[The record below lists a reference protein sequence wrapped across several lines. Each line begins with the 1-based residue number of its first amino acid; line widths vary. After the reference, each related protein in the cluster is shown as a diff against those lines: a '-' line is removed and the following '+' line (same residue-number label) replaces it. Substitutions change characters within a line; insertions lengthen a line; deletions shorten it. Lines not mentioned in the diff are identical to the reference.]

1 MLNNKPL
8 LFALIIIL
16 ASLQFVWLPWY
27 EMQQAAIE
35 EASVVTAKVTKYEA
49 VQGAAEPIK
58 QSLIDTKEAYEKQM
72 TLLLQGQDGQSFS
85 LQMQQ
90 DINEKIA
97 SAGLQM
103 EFFTW
108 GGQADLAEAG
118 IVRGQFSVRVT
129 GALANIA
136 AFGTALEQQTG
147 LRVIS
152 MHFDWRGFA
161 EPDKKANT
169 TFNIEI
175 LYRLV
180 SQ

>member
-1 MLNNKPL
+1 MLSNKPL
-8 LFALIIIL
+8 LFALIFIL

-27 EMQQAAIE
+27 EMQQTAIE
-35 EASVVTAKVTKYEA
+35 EASVVSAKLTKYEA

-58 QSLIDTKEAYEKQM
+58 QSLIDTKKVYEDQM
-72 TLLLQGQDGQSFS
+72 ALLLQGQDEQSFS

-103 EFFTW
+103 EFFNW
-108 GGQADLAEAG
+108 SGQTDLPDAG
-118 IVRGQFSVRVT
+118 AVRGQFSVRVT
-129 GALANIA
+129 GALVDIA
-136 AFGTALEQQTG
+136 AFGASLEQQTG